1 MADSSTDVADALRR
15 WAKGMNTTEAATELL
30 IRACDGTFASID
42 WPWIKPTNHGYW
54 IDFPAIAEHL
64 DPLSAGEQRLL
75 RIAAS
80 IGSDD
85 APPVPLGE
93 VLTGLDRRTLHL
105 VLAAIAHAGGSH
117 QHCDIV
123 IEDDGR
129 VLMTR
134 EPSLYA
140 WDDQSHVTP

>member
-1 MADSSTDVADALRR
+1 MADSSTDVVDALRR
-15 WAKGMNTTEAATELL
+15 WANGMNTTEAAAELL

-42 WPWIKPTNHGYW
+42 RPWIKRTNHSYW
-54 IDFPAIAEHL
+54 VDFRVIAEHL

-117 QHCDIV
+117 QQCDIV
-123 IEDDGR
+123 IDGAGR
-129 VLMTR
+129 VSLTR
-134 EPSLYA
+134 EPSLYEWNEQA
-140 WDDQSHVTP
+140 T

>member
-1 MADSSTDVADALRR
+1 MAESSTDVADALRR

-85 APPVPLGE
+85 APPVPLGRG
-93 VLTGLDRRTLHL
+93 THRPRPADTAPRPGRHRPCRR
-105 VLAAIAHAGGSH
+105 
-117 QHCDIV
+117 Q
-123 IEDDGR
+123 
-129 VLMTR
+129 
-134 EPSLYA
+134 PSTVR
-140 WDDQSHVTP
+140 HRHR

>member
-30 IRACDGTFASID
+30 ILACDGTFASVD
-42 WPWIKPTNHGYW
+42 RPWIRPTNHGYW
-54 IDFPAIAEHL
+54 IDFPAITEHL
-64 DPLSAGEQRLL
+64 GPLSAGEQRLL

-85 APPVPLGE
+85 APPAPLAE

-117 QHCDIV
+117 QQCAIV
-123 IEDDGR
+123 IEGDGR

-140 WDDQSHVTP
+140 WDERAT